1 MIVYSEVALSEDV
14 RNELAAIA
22 PRRECDRLA
31 ELSALFHTAGSI
43 HLRGRGQVS
52 VHLDVSSSAVARR
65 AFALLRD
72 FGVRCEIRSYRRRAF
87 EGGTRYQLH
96 VEGESRALQVLHEA
110 GVVSAQLG
118 PLARPP
124 KRVVVRSCCRGA
136 YLRGALL
143 GAGSVSRSH
152 LELRT
157 GELAGAEFI
166 AAVAAAEEIELGVR
180 ERGGHAYAYAKGAG
194 AIGEVLAVAG
204 AAGAVLTFAERSVVG
219 AAKSRANRLANADHA
234 NLVRSSRA
242 AGKQLKALRRLERR
256 GGLARLSP
264 ELRELAELRL
274 AHPAISL
281 RELGLKCRPP
291 ATKATVHR
299 RLQKLIRLAE
309 T

>member
-1 MIVYSEVALSEDV
+1 MIVYSGVGLSEDV

-22 PRRECDRLA
+22 PRRVCDRLA

-43 HLRGRGQVS
+43 HLLGRGRVA
-52 VHLDVSSSAVARR
+52 VHLDVASSAVARR

-72 FGVRCEIRSYRRRAF
+72 FSVPCEIRSYRRRAF

-110 GVVSAQLG
+110 GILSSGLA
-118 PLARPP
+118 PLERPP
-124 KRVVVRSCCRGA
+124 KRIVARSCCRGA

-143 GAGSVSRSH
+143 GGGSVSRSH

-157 GELAGAEFI
+157 SELDGAQFI
-166 AAVAAAEEIELGVR
+166 ADVAAAEEIELAVQQR
-180 ERGGHAYAYAKGAG
+180 AGHALAYAKGAET
-194 AIGEVLAVAG
+194 IGEVLAAAG

-219 AAKSRANRLANADHA
+219 AAKARANRLANADHA

-242 AGKQLKALRRLERR
+242 AGKQLRAARRLKRR
-256 GGLARLSP
+256 GLDRLP
-264 ELRELAELRL
+264 DELRELAELRL
-274 AHPAISL
+274 AHPSISL
-281 RELGLKCRPP
+281 RELGLKCHPR

>member
-1 MIVYSEVALSEDV
+1 MALSEDV
-14 RNELAAIA
+14 RNELAGIA

-43 HLRGRGQVS
+43 HLRGRGEVS

-72 FGVRCEIRSYRRRAF
+72 FGVPCEIRSYRRRAF
-87 EGGTRYQLH
+87 EGSTRYQLH
-96 VEGESRALQVLHEA
+96 VEGENRALQVLHEA
-110 GVVSAQLG
+110 GVLSARLG
-118 PLARPP
+118 PLDRPP
-124 KRVVVRSCCRGA
+124 KRVVARSCCRGA

-157 GELAGAEFI
+157 GEVAGAEFI
-166 AAVAAAEEIELGVR
+166 AEVAAAEEIAFGVR
-180 ERGGHAYAYAKGAG
+180 ERAGHAYAYAKGAE
-194 AIGEVLAVAG
+194 AIGEVLAAAG
-204 AAGAVLTFAERSVVG
+204 AAGAVLTFAERAVVG

-242 AGKQLKALRRLERR
+242 AGKQLRAVRRLERR
-256 GGLARLSP
+256 GLERLP
-264 ELRELAELRL
+264 DELRELAELRL
-274 AHPAISL
+274 AHPALSL
-281 RELGLKCRPP
+281 RELGLKCHPP

>member
-1 MIVYSEVALSEDV
+1 MALSEDV

-43 HLRGRGQVS
+43 HLLGRGEVA

-72 FGVRCEIRSYRRRAF
+72 FGVRCEIRSYRRRSF

-96 VEGESRALQVLHEA
+96 VEGEGRALQVLHEA
-110 GVVSAQLG
+110 GVLSARLG
-118 PLARPP
+118 PLERPP
-124 KRVVVRSCCRGA
+124 KRVVARSCCRGA

-157 GELAGAEFI
+157 GGRGGAEFI
-166 AAVAAAEEIELGVR
+166 AAVAAAEEIELGVQ
-180 ERGGHAYAYAKGAG
+180 ERGGHAYAYAKGTETIAE
-194 AIGEVLAVAG
+194 ILAAAG
-204 AAGAVLTFAERSVVG
+204 AAGAVLTFAERAVVG
-219 AAKSRANRLANADHA
+219 QAKARANRLANADHA

-242 AGKQLKALRRLERR
+242 AGKQLKAVRRLQRR
-256 GGLARLSP
+256 GFDRLP
-264 ELRELAELRL
+264 DDLRELAELRL
-274 AHPAISL
+274 AHPALSM
-281 RELGLKCRPP
+281 RELGLKCHPP
-291 ATKATVHR
+291 TTKATVYR

>member
-1 MIVYSEVALSEDV
+1 VALSDDV

-22 PRRECDRLA
+22 PRRACDRLA

-43 HLRGRGQVS
+43 HLRGRGEVS

-65 AFALLRD
+65 AFSLLRD
-72 FGVRCEIRSYRRRAF
+72 FGVPCEIRSYRRRAF

-110 GVVSAQLG
+110 GVLTSRLG
-118 PLARPP
+118 PLERPP
-124 KRVVVRSCCRGA
+124 KRVVARSCCRRA

-143 GAGSVSRSH
+143 GGGSVSRSH

-157 GELAGAEFI
+157 GERAGAEFI
-166 AAVAAAEEIELGVR
+166 ASVAAAEDIELAVA
-180 ERGGHAYAYAKGAG
+180 ERAGHAIAYAKGTET
-194 AIGEVLAVAG
+194 IGEVLAAAG
-204 AAGAVLTFAERSVVG
+204 AAGAVLTFAERAVVG

-242 AGKQLKALRRLERR
+242 AGRQLKALRRLERR
-256 GGLARLSP
+256 GGLARLS
-264 ELRELAELRL
+264 RELQEVGELRL
-274 AHPAISL
+274 AHPALSL
-281 RELGLKCRPP
+281 RELGLKCHPP

-299 RLQKLIRLAE
+299 RLTKLIRLAD